1 MQANLKKLHALD
13 AHQFH
18 SSPSTQIFRTVA
30 LLLAPLSHVPQVA
43 MGESP
48 AGKLPRG
55 TLHFPVCSFFWI
67 CQHSEYIIKTDF

>member
-30 LLLAPLSHVPQVA
+30 LLPAPLAHVPQVA

-48 AGKLPRG
+48 QGSSPGQLS
-55 TLHFPVCSFFWI
+55 TSPVCSFFRI